1 MSPSATPTGRRRRIG
16 RRLRRKVLAPVA
28 VVPTLLTLANL
39 VCGFAAIHFASKPVE
54 TSMFFQ
60 WSTLTLAGSLIFL
73 GMFFDAIDG
82 SVARLTGSTSDLGKQ
97 LDSLC
102 DIVTFGVAPAYLMMR
117 LVSFY
122 YVGSTEPAG
131 MVQVFVGPD
140 VDSIYGKAVW
150 AIAAFY
156 VCCAALRLARFNAE
170 TEDDEGAPHHSF
182 KGLPTPGAA
191 GLVASLIVL
200 HQHLLFTTNAGDSI
214 AIARAS
220 ALVLPVV
227 TLLCGLAMVST
238 VPYIHVVNRYLG
250 GRRDFGSLVRIV
262 LPVIVAIWFLQ
273 AMIAIVCTAYALSG
287 PIRVITLKMRRRH
300 AAPLEGDDE

>member
-1 MSPSATPTGRRRRIG
+1 MA
-16 RRLRRKVLAPVA
+16 RRLRRRVLAPVA
-28 VVPTLLTLANL
+28 VIPTLLTLANL

-60 WSTLTLAGSLIFL
+60 WSTLTVAGTLIFV

-122 YVGSTEPAG
+122 YVSPNES
-131 MVQVFVGPD
+131 VQLFVGPD

-156 VCCAALRLARFNAE
+156 VCCAALRLARFTAE
-170 TEDDEGAPHHSF
+170 TEHDGGSAHSSF

-191 GLVASLIVL
+191 GVVASFIVL
-200 HQHLLFTTNAGDSI
+200 HQHLLFTTTAGESLT
-214 AIARAS
+214 IARAS
-220 ALVLPVV
+220 ALVFPVV
-227 TLLCGLAMVST
+227 TLFCGLAMVSA
-238 VPYIHVVNRYLG
+238 VPYTHIVNRYLG
-250 GRRDFGSLVRIV
+250 GRRDFASLVRIV
-262 LPVIVAIWFLQ
+262 LPVIAAIWFLQ
-273 AMIAIVCTAYALSG
+273 ATLAIVCTAYAFSG
-287 PIRVITLKMRRRH
+287 PTRLFVRMLRRRK
-300 AAPLEGDDE
+300 AANADGDIPSDND

>member
-1 MSPSATPTGRRRRIG
+1 MA
-16 RRLRRKVLAPVA
+16 RRLRRRALAPVA
-28 VVPTLLTLANL
+28 VIPTLLTLANL

-60 WSTLTLAGSLIFL
+60 WSTLTVAGTLIFV

-122 YVGSTEPAG
+122 YVSPNDSGPI
-131 MVQVFVGPD
+131 FVGPD

-156 VCCAALRLARFNAE
+156 VCCAALRLARFTAE
-170 TEDDEGAPHHSF
+170 TEHDGGSAHSSF

-191 GLVASLIVL
+191 GVVASFIVL
-200 HQHLLFTTNAGDSI
+200 HQHLLFTTTAGESLTV
-214 AIARAS
+214 ARTA
-220 ALVLPVV
+220 ALVFPVV
-227 TLLCGLAMVST
+227 TLLCGLAMVSAI
-238 VPYIHVVNRYLG
+238 PYSHIVNRYLG
-250 GRRDFGSLVRIV
+250 GRRDFSSLVRIV
-262 LPVIVAIWFLQ
+262 LPVIAAIWFLQ
-273 AMIAIVCTAYALSG
+273 ATLAIVCAAYAFSG
-287 PIRVITLKMRRRH
+287 PIRLLVHTLRRRN
-300 AAPLEGDDE
+300 AANADGDLSSDHD